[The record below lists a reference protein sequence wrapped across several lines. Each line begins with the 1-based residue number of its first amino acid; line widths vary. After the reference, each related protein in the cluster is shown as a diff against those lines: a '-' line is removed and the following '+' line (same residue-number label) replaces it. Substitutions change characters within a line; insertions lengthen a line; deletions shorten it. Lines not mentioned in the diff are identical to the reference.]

1 MEVCQAVQN
10 LTDGYAMIQTAEL
23 GLRQAEDSRRVMR
36 CKFDVGFATLTDML
50 DAEAQWSQARA
61 NLIEAQ
67 AQQLINNT
75 EYLRVTGRLRY
86 SAR

>member
-1 MEVCQAVQN
+1 
-10 LTDGYAMIQTAEL
+10 
-23 GLRQAEDSRRVMR
+23 MR